1 MSVLIDLLPL
11 IVDGSMEYF
20 FKNKTLL
27 WELLVNHVIV
37 VIDSVWLALVLG
49 VPLGV
54 LSTYND
60 RLGKGILWSA
70 SMMMTVP
77 SIALFGLLIPLVGI
91 GEIPVVIAL
100 VLYAQLPIIRNTY
113 LGLTQVDE
121 ATIEAGHGMGMTK
134 TQRLWRLQLPQAI
147 PVIMAGV
154 RNAVVILVGIAAI
167 GAFIGANNL
176 GDPIFN
182 GISEAYP
189 AAIVVSTIIVSL
201 LALAFDYTFRVLEQ
215 VFRLKNGEDIEPTL
229 GTRLIQRIIV

>member
-1 MSVLIDLLPL
+1 MMSVLIDLLPL

-113 LGLTQVDE
+113 LGLTQVD
-121 ATIEAGHGMGMTK
+121 AR
-134 TQRLWRLQLPQAI
+134 RLSKPDMEW
-147 PVIMAGV
+147 V
-154 RNAVVILVGIAAI
+154 
-167 GAFIGANNL
+167 
-176 GDPIFN
+176 
-182 GISEAYP
+182 
-189 AAIVVSTIIVSL
+189 
-201 LALAFDYTFRVLEQ
+201 
-215 VFRLKNGEDIEPTL
+215 
-229 GTRLIQRIIV
+229 